1 MAVCFRSLV
10 ATCIGFLVT
19 ASAVAQE
26 RTVDDEPD
34 TMTAMNFYMRDG
46 TAMFLARSC
55 NESIPDFMSEFL
67 PRFTNWRAAH
77 WKHIALGRS
86 LSAQFK
92 DPNGA
97 PMDLDVAG
105 KAIAQQLRAMP
116 PAARRQEC
124 SNLLQD
130 FSSAEDGSRRR

>member
-1 MAVCFRSLV
+1 
-10 ATCIGFLVT
+10 
-19 ASAVAQE
+19 
-26 RTVDDEPD
+26 
-34 TMTAMNFYMRDG
+34 MNFYMRDG
-46 TAMFLARSC
+46 TVVFLARAC

-67 PRFTNWRAAH
+67 PRFTNWRAAN

-105 KAIAQQLRAMP
+105 NAIAQQLRVMA

-124 SNLLQD
+124 SNLLHD